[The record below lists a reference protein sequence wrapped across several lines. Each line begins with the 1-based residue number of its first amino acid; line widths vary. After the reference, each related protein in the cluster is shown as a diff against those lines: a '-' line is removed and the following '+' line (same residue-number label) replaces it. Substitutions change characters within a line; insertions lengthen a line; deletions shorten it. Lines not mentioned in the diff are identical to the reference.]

1 MNVLSTRIKGSNI
14 AYSTRHM
21 KQGTS
26 NVNFTAIKNQY
37 LNFENRITELE
48 NRLNEKDTLI
58 TSLLERLTNL
68 ESNSDVSSI
77 TDSIQML
84 GNQITGLETRLD
96 ELETR
101 IGTYQSQIDILN
113 VGMTNLRTTVD
124 EIDQDLHTAETTLD
138 EQNEKIVELQT
149 GLDTKITALETA
161 TKDYYQGCV
170 MYEVDGT
177 TFCVNIPETLKRID
191 DAYLKKIDENCGVLL
206 GDFDGY
212 DWKTLPSNQNDM
224 KTMVISENQTVKSSQ
239 YSQLDIEQQLTNI
252 WNQLDGIRALL

>member
-48 NRLNEKDTLI
+48 NKLNEKDTVI
-58 TSLLERLTNL
+58 TSLLEKITTLESNIEQRLTNL
-68 ESNSDVSSI
+68 ESSD
-77 TDSIQML
+77 
-84 GNQITGLETRLD
+84 LETRLE

-113 VGMTNLRTTVD
+113 VGVANLRTTVD

-206 GDFDGY
+206 SDFDGY
-212 DWKTLPSNQNDM
+212 DWKTLPSNQDTM
-224 KTMVISENQTVKSSQ
+224 KTMVISDNQTVKSSQ
-239 YSQLDIEQQLTNI
+239 YSQHDIEQQLKII
-252 WNQLDGIRALL
+252 WNQLSAIQALL